1 MYLIHDGWY
10 NVVRVQ
16 VFGPNKPP
24 AKWCWRLRLVLSV
37 GDRLALTHQQLPHAL
52 RLPTQHL
59 YFWRHGVLK
68 KETQS
73 GMPSAGL
80 AITPYKTK
88 NVYVPM
94 DTHRLQTPPPQ
105 RTSVSRARAAC
116 GCVRVCAHC
125 ARACELYARARARA
139 VRAHCTCALYLLTV
153 RARCTRTV
161 RADCTQKVCAKICC
175 VFFKICCLLLKICCG
190 LSKSA
195 MIFDTCGPHVR
206 WPYGTG
212 RARTRTVCTRARAH
226 DLYARSARA
235 LYVRTAR
242 AHCTYRTRTVRPD
255 CTQKV
260 CAKICCVLF
269 KICCVFSKSVVFSS
283 KSAVFFCTY
292 GPRVRCPYGTAR
304 AGARRVYVCATR
316 ARAKTARARTVRA
329 RCTYR
334 MREPYSRTVRKKCV
348 PNFAVLFSKSDACV
362 FFSNLL
368 RFFFQIC
375 GVLFAR
381 TVVAVRYGTR
391 ACGAHDVR
399 RARARV
405 YGVQRTRAV
414 YVCGARSARVWR
426 A

>member
-1 MYLIHDGWY
+1 M
-10 NVVRVQ
+10 VQ
-16 VFGPNKPP
+16 CSTSASIR

-88 NVYVPM
+88 NVYAPM
-94 DTHRLQTPPPQ
+94 DTHRLQTPPPLSEQVCHVRAQ
-105 RTSVSRARAAC
+105 RAGV
-116 GCVRVCAHC
+116 CVCVCAHCAHC
-125 ARACELYARARARA
+125 ARACELYARARTRRTRALHART
-139 VRAHCTCALYLLTV
+139 VPAHRTRALYANRTRGLYAKSV
-153 RARCTRTV
+153 R
-161 RADCTQKVCAKICC
+161 QNLP
-175 VFFKICCLLLKICCG
+175 VFFNICCLLLKICCG
-190 LSKSA
+190 FSKSA
-195 MIFDTCGPHVR
+195 VIFYTCGRHVW

-212 RARTRTVCTRARAH
+212 RARARTVCTRVRDANCTRG
-226 DLYARSARA
+226 ARA
-235 LYVRTAR
+235 LYLRTAR

-269 KICCVFSKSVVFSS
+269 KICCVFFKICC
-283 KSAVFFCTY
+283 VFFQNLLCFLY
-292 GPRVRCPYGTAR
+292 VRRARTAAVRHGAR
-304 AGARRVYVCATR
+304 ARARRVRTCD
-316 ARAKTARARTVRA
+316 ARALYVPYARTVLA
-329 RCTYR
+329 DCTEKVCAKFHCCFQNR
-334 MREPYSRTVRKKCV
+334 
-348 PNFAVLFSKSDACV
+348 CV
-362 FFSNLL
+362 FSISVAFFSILQFSF
-368 RFFFQIC
+368 RTC
-375 GVLFAR
+375 GPRIWWSYGMAR
-381 TVVAVRYGTR
+381 VRAVRTY
-391 ACGAHDVR
+391 VR

>member
-24 AKWCWRLRLVLSV
+24 TKWCWRLRLVLSV

-139 VRAHCTCALYLLTV
+139 RRTRALHVRTVPAHRTRALYANRTRGLYAKSVRQNLL
-153 RARCTRTV
+153 C
-161 RADCTQKVCAKICC
+161 
-175 VFFKICCLLLKICCG
+175 FFKICCLLLKICCG
-190 LSKSA
+190 FSKSA
-195 MIFDTCGPHVR
+195 MIFDTCVR
-206 WPYGTG
+206 YGARAHAYG
-212 RARTRTVCTRARAH
+212 VYAGARARSVRAERARAVRTH
-226 DLYARSARA
+226 CARA
-235 LYVRTAR
+235 LHVPYANRTPGLYA
-242 AHCTYRTRTVRPD
+242 
-255 CTQKV
+255 
-260 CAKICCVLF
+260 
-269 KICCVFSKSVVFSS
+269 KSV
-283 KSAVFFCTY
+283 
-292 GPRVRCPYGTAR
+292 R
-304 AGARRVYVCATR
+304 
-316 ARAKTARARTVRA
+316 
-329 RCTYR
+329 
-334 MREPYSRTVRKKCV
+334 
-348 PNFAVLFSKSDACV
+348 
-362 FFSNLL
+362 
-368 RFFFQIC
+368 
-375 GVLFAR
+375 
-381 TVVAVRYGTR
+381 
-391 ACGAHDVR
+391 
-399 RARARV
+399 
-405 YGVQRTRAV
+405 
-414 YVCGARSARVWR
+414 
-426 A
+426 